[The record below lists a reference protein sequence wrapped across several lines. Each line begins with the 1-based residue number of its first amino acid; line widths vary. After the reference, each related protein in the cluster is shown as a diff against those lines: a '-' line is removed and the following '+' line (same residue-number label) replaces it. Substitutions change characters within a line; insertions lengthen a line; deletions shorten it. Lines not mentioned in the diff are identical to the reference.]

1 MTSPQQ
7 DTIQHAIELGRR
19 AVLFDQEGK
28 HDGAAYF
35 YLEASRVRTA
45 WTSKNILENALKESY
60 NFKSWIMKSNHVF
73 IMKIIIKL
81 EQRSSWTD

>member
-45 WTSKNILENALKESY
+45 WTSKNILE
-60 NFKSWIMKSNHVF
+60 IF
-73 IMKIIIKL
+73 IF
-81 EQRSSWTD
+81 